1 MNKTILKWAGNKSKV
16 MSSIQEYFPSV
27 DEISCYCEPF
37 AGALGS
43 YVNSSFT
50 NKENVFLNDV
60 NNEIINLY
68 KVLRETPD
76 KLIALA
82 NSYKKDKETYYKIR
96 EWDRSPTWINDTNLK
111 KASRTVYLNKL
122 CFNGLYRVNKNTGY
136 FNVPYASERK
146 SPVLPSDVV
155 TSFNEKIKNVNFSS
169 LDYEDI
175 CMKVLDKDL
184 GKTLFYFDPPYVDV
198 KDPTKDFQGY
208 MSNFTFKDQERLVEL
223 AKLIKNSGHYVVLSN
238 SFCDTTL
245 ELYKDFTV
253 KEIEVRRNISAKA
266 SSRGIVKEIVA
277 Y

>member
-16 MSSIQEYFPSV
+16 MSSIQEYFPDTSDV
-27 DEISCYCEPF
+27 SCYCEPF

-50 NKENVFLNDV
+50 NKEYVFLNDI
-60 NNEIINLY
+60 NSEIINLY
-68 KVLRETPD
+68 QVLRESPN
-76 KLIALA
+76 KLMTLA
-82 NSYKKDKETYYKIR
+82 NGYKKDKETYYKIR
-96 EWDRSPTWINDTNLK
+96 EWDRCESWINETDLK

-146 SPVLPSDVV
+146 SPVLPKDVV
-155 TSFNEKIKNVNFSS
+155 DSFNEKIKNVNFSS

-175 CMKVLDKDL
+175 CMKVLDRGL
-184 GKTLFYFDPPYVDV
+184 GRTLFYFDPPYVDI

-223 AKLIKNSGHYVVLSN
+223 AKLIKKSGHHVFLSN
-238 SFCDTTL
+238 SFCDATL

-253 KEIEVRRNISAKA
+253 EEIEVRRNISAKA